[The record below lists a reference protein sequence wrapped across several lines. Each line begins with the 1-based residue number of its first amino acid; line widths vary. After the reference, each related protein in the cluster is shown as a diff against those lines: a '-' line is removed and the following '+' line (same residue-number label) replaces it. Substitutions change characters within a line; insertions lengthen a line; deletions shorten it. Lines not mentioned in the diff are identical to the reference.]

1 MLPNNQGLLTPV
13 IYYEENYKCKIS
25 ISCQCTIALVFLIL
39 SLISVVGSL
48 TTLNVFTIFT
58 SLISAVIYFLL
69 YKNLKSVKDK
79 YQKNIHPCTEK
90 GIIQILSGIIT
101 VFMGLTIFGIFITA
115 LAISSIDLED
125 YLSNSLSSGSLED
138 LQNLVRIVLFVILAI
153 YCIPFVFMLLIFINS
168 FHIN

>member
-1 MLPNNQGLLTPV
+1 M
-13 IYYEENYKCKIS
+13 
-25 ISCQCTIALVFLIL
+25 
-39 SLISVVGSL
+39 
-48 TTLNVFTIFT
+48 
-58 SLISAVIYFLL
+58 ISAVIYFLL
-69 YKNLKSVKDK
+69 YKNLKSVKEK

-125 YLSNSLSSGSLED
+125 YSSNSLSSGSLED

>member
-1 MLPNNQGLLTPV
+1 
-13 IYYEENYKCKIS
+13 
-25 ISCQCTIALVFLIL
+25 
-39 SLISVVGSL
+39 
-48 TTLNVFTIFT
+48 
-58 SLISAVIYFLL
+58 LISAVIYFLL

-101 VFMGLTIFGIFITA
+101 VLNGLAIFVIFIIA

-125 YLSNSLSSGSLED
+125 YSSNSLSSGSLED
-138 LQNLVRIVLFVILAI
+138 LQNLVRILLFVILAI

>member
-1 MLPNNQGLLTPV
+1 MFN
-13 IYYEENYKCKIS
+13 CIS
-25 ISCQCTIALVFLIL
+25 FFNF
-39 SLISVVGSL
+39 SLIRVVGSL
-48 TTLNVFTIFT
+48 ASLNVFTIFT
-58 SLISAVIYFLL
+58 GLISAVIYFLL
-69 YKNLKSVKDK
+69 YKNLKSVKDT

-101 VFMGLTIFGIFITA
+101 VFMGLSIFLIFITA

-125 YLSNSLSSGSLED
+125 YSSNSLSSGSLED